1 MVNAFGLGVPEEMS
15 LRRAPRNQV
24 YLGWESNPI
33 MTGDG
38 KPKRVWSSKQDART
52 TTGNGRRR
60 ILGAIAVSVCF
71 ETVPKQG
78 QVREKLVTLCDAGL
92 QIRLP
97 LKERARRWTSISRK
111 GIGMMNTIFN
121 ATRISTPALLSAV
134 VLAAAPVQA
143 ADKAQQQADIRKTS
157 QAILSE
163 LIRIQP
169 SAQGAVERAAGFAIF
184 STSGLKIFVA
194 GGGIG
199 TGMAVNNQTKQVVFM
214 KMAEVQAGLGM
225 GFSKLKQVWVFET
238 QGAFDNFVNSGWE
251 FGGQATLTA
260 QAAGQ
265 GGGYAGAIPVS
276 PGVWIYQ
283 LTGDGLAASITV
295 KGSKYYKADDLN

>member
-1 MVNAFGLGVPEEMS
+1 
-15 LRRAPRNQV
+15 
-24 YLGWESNPI
+24 
-33 MTGDG
+33 
-38 KPKRVWSSKQDART
+38 
-52 TTGNGRRR
+52 
-60 ILGAIAVSVCF
+60 
-71 ETVPKQG
+71 
-78 QVREKLVTLCDAGL
+78 
-92 QIRLP
+92 
-97 LKERARRWTSISRK
+97 
-111 GIGMMNTIFN
+111 MMNTIFN
-121 ATRISTPALLSAV
+121 ATRISTAALLSAV

-214 KMAEVQAGLGM
+214 KMAEVQAGLGR